1 MTDATSPDESARPA
15 DLRGIAAWTRDER
28 RLLVAVLVVA
38 AVARLLCFQGLMLFD
53 SLNYTGASLR
63 ILDDGIGAF
72 FRDGQA
78 FHQTNRLGMTVPAA
92 AAMALVGR
100 SEFGAIL
107 WFVLLAAIE
116 IVVVPRLL
124 ARILPARVVI
134 VASALYFLMPAA
146 IRGATSNG
154 ADVAM
159 SVWTNIGLLLMLTA
173 PAGRAAAACAAGGL
187 LVGIGA
193 LHKETALVLLPV
205 ALPIAALAGG
215 AAATTTAAMRMR
227 TALAFLGGLA
237 VPLAIEAMCFH
248 TWTGDPL
255 FRYRSIETTHVPT
268 VGAMAEVG
276 RLDHYLRFWPVNL
289 LRSPC
294 ELGALVFLLP
304 TVIVVHGADRL
315 RSGGRLLAWWA
326 VFAIGYAMFGTTSRT
341 SWAPLLPC
349 PRYLHYGL
357 LPLAVLA
364 AQVVTGAVP
373 WPSSFAV
380 RAVAAGLAAVVGA
393 ASLTITLTGA
403 ETAAS
408 AAAAVILVGVALRGG
423 SARSK
428 SCVVAL
434 AIVPAVMFAQRIRGD
449 TLPGLVPAR
458 RAVEFMED
466 RYVSPVWATGQA
478 YAALRTLHAFDRRS
492 PHGFRSAS
500 RADLLALPDIRAEDE
515 AGVFGPIMIVT
526 SDVEAAQ
533 LIATG
538 RFEPVTTFRYRSDIH
553 DTPWDLHVI
562 TRVGTTWHS
571 RDW

>member
-1 MTDATSPDESARPA
+1 MTDTTADETSARPA
-15 DLRGIAAWTRDER
+15 DLRGLAAWTRDER

-38 AVARLLCFQGLMLFD
+38 VVARLLCFQGLMLFD
-53 SLNYTGASLR
+53 SLNYAGASMR
-63 ILDDGIGAF
+63 ILDDGIGAL

-92 AAMALVGR
+92 GVMALVGR
-100 SEFGAIL
+100 SEFGAVL
-107 WFVLLAAIE
+107 WFVLLAALE

-134 VASALYFLMPAA
+134 VATALYFLMPAT

-173 PAGRAAAACAAGGL
+173 PAGRATAACATGGL
-187 LVGIGA
+187 LVGIGV

-215 AAATTTAAMRMR
+215 ATPAMRRR

-237 VPLAIEAMCFH
+237 VPLAIEAMCFLA
-248 TWTGDPL
+248 WTGDPL
-255 FRYRSIETTHVPT
+255 FRYRSIEATHVPT
-268 VGAMAEVG
+268 VGVITEIG
-276 RLDHYLRFWPVNL
+276 PLDHYLRFWPVNL

-315 RSGGRLLAWWA
+315 RSGGRLFAWWA
-326 VFAIGYAMFGTTSRT
+326 AFAIGYAMLGTTSRT
-341 SWAPLLPC
+341 GWAPLLPC

-357 LPLAVLA
+357 LPAAVLA

-408 AAAAVILVGVALRGG
+408 AAAAMILLGVALRGG
-423 SARSK
+423 TPRSQTK
-428 SCVVAL
+428 ACVVAL
-434 AIVPAVMFAQRIRGD
+434 AIVPAVMCAQRIRGD
-449 TLPGLVPAR
+449 TLPGLIPAR
-458 RAVEFMED
+458 RAVEYMED
-466 RYVSPVWATGQA
+466 RNIGRIWATGQA
-478 YAALRTLHAFDRRS
+478 HAALRTLQ
-492 PHGFRSAS
+492 GFGGARGMQVVLAS
-500 RADLLALPDIRAEDE
+500 RADLLALPDATEREPFPSMLL
-515 AGVFGPIMIVT
+515 V
-526 SDVEAAQ
+526 SDLDAAA
-533 LIATG
+533 LVATG
-538 RFEPVTTFRYRSDIH
+538 RFREVATFPYRTDIH
-553 DTPWDLHVI
+553 DTPWDLHVVV
-562 TRVGTTWHS
+562 RKGE
-571 RDW
+571 DWSEPSK